1 MKCCNMVLFYTLKGK
16 KFKYRVVKWRL
27 NNMEGITKVFFVC
40 FFLDLIETIMHD
52 YFHQEFVQA
61 GVNVYSTSKQI
72 LY

>member
-27 NNMEGITKVFFVC
+27 NNMVGITKVFFVF
-40 FFLDLIETIMHD
+40 FFLD
-52 YFHQEFVQA
+52 FEFVQA
-61 GVNVYSTSKQI
+61 GVNAYSTSKQI

>member
-1 MKCCNMVLFYTLKGK
+1 
-16 KFKYRVVKWRL
+16 
-27 NNMEGITKVFFVC
+27 MEGITKVFFVC

-61 GVNVYSTSKQI
+61 GVNVYSTSKKI